1 MNGILQMVEANTETE
16 PLHYLSF
23 PMSLC
28 TSAPNEKT
36 SGAVGVMAAVDTL
49 RRDKLSANKEEDES
63 QSMHFQVS
71 PWHIAPLH
79 LPLVGQN
86 CWPHMASGF
95 SASLWIRPVNNN
107 DEERPTHRGK
117 GKHFTIVFFLI

>member
-1 MNGILQMVEANTETE
+1 MVEANTEME

-28 TSAPNEKT
+28 TSAPNT
-36 SGAVGVMAAVDTL
+36 STNGVVGVTATVGTL
-49 RRDKLSANKEEDES
+49 WKDKLGTGKGESES
-63 QSMHFQVS
+63 QAMHLQAS

-95 SASLWIRPVNNN
+95 SASLWIRPVKNN
-107 DEERPTHRGK
+107 DEERPTHGGK
-117 GKHFTIVFFLI
+117 DILSTAVFI